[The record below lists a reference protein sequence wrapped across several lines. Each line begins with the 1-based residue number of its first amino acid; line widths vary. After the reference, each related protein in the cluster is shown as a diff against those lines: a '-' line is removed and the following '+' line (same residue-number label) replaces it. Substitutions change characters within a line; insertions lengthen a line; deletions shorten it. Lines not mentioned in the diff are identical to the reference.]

1 MLEDLAIWQFGRP
14 LRYVICYMKTNTI
27 LSQTSVRSDCWDPD
41 PLDPPLDPLLPAV
54 IQCHTYFL

>member
-27 LSQTSVRSDCWDPD
+27 LSQTSVRSDFWDPD
-41 PLDPPLDPLLPAV
+41 PLDPPLDPLLRAV
-54 IQCHTYFL
+54 I